1 MRISKLF
8 LFTSLLILNN
18 TSFAQEGMEFLET
31 SYEKVVPSPSIS
43 QFLEWAKLSDK
54 EWANTMI
61 ELGLEKTKRANLSKD
76 CVYYASNEIDD
87 MDYAF
92 HKCDGNYIEM
102 DFGAFSNGEESL
114 EIEVQ
119 NKIDLFVESL
129 KDDYVGEKTL
139 SSFTMDEYSFNKDG
153 TTYSIIL
160 FHDDYCAG
168 AQSCARVKIYFRW
181 S

>member
-61 ELGLEKTKRANLSKD
+61 ELGLEKTK
-76 CVYYASNEIDD
+76 
-87 MDYAF
+87 
-92 HKCDGNYIEM
+92 
-102 DFGAFSNGEESL
+102 
-114 EIEVQ
+114 
-119 NKIDLFVESL
+119 
-129 KDDYVGEKTL
+129 
-139 SSFTMDEYSFNKDG
+139 
-153 TTYSIIL
+153 
-160 FHDDYCAG
+160 
-168 AQSCARVKIYFRW
+168 
-181 S
+181 